1 MNSTTA
7 KEVKI
12 VIPTYRVGKP
22 MPWPVYYDRRQN
34 QGCSGR
40 VYPNP
45 IFEEIEDH
53 PTDVEY
59 TAIILE
65 NEFIEVTV
73 LPEIGG
79 RIYSAVDKANGY
91 DFIYRNRVIKP
102 ALIGLLGPWAS
113 GGIEFNWPLHH
124 RPSTFFPLNWKIE
137 ARPDGGQT
145 VWIGEHEPLHRMKS
159 TLGISVLPNASTL
172 ECEVRLFN
180 RTPAV
185 QTFLWW
191 ANVAVSV
198 NDNYQ
203 VIFPPDVVCVNDHS
217 KRAMLPWPMAK
228 GPYGLYAG
236 YEFQGDKDI
245 SWVKNFPL
253 PGSCFV
259 NKTTYDFFA
268 GYDHGV
274 KAGIVYVADHHIST
288 GKKFFYW
295 GENKFAKAWERNL
308 TDSDGPY
315 IELMAGA
322 YTDNQPDF
330 SFLQPQEA
338 RVFKQT
344 WFPVRGLPAIKN
356 ANAAAAVSLSRR
368 ENGEIALAVAVTRS
382 VERARLILR
391 QGDHVL
397 LDKQTPLHPGA
408 PFETSV
414 APVAANGRGAEP
426 NLYFTLSDESGAEL
440 LAYRE
445 SPRVEAPLPPLYA
458 EPPSPE
464 ECRSNDSL
472 YRTGRFV
479 EQNRHATLDAVAY
492 WTEALR
498 RDPDDVRCLTAL
510 GRFWFSRG
518 HAEKGMEYLRRAV
531 DIQLELTPNPED
543 GEALYYLGQ
552 THLLRGELNQA
563 YDCFYKS
570 TWNFAWQPASFQA
583 LADIDCRRGD
593 FRKALLHADRC
604 LEGNFRNLRVRN
616 LKALALRSLGLSQ
629 EALAVT
635 AETLALDPMDFR
647 AMFERMLASEA
658 SGARERSADGQR
670 ALAWFLRDVPTVL
683 DVAVEY
689 LEAGAEKEALR
700 LLSEALSDQH
710 APPAKSPM
718 IWYFVS
724 YLAHRSGNLQQALDQ
739 LHQAESL
746 PPDLCFPSRH
756 AEAAILSYALG
767 QGAGH
772 RAHSYL
778 ASYLYENRRHDEAI
792 GHWETATGLKPD
804 CSLYWRNL
812 GIALHNHRRNNA
824 GAVRA
829 FQMALEADPHNA
841 RLLVEWDQ
849 LAARTGA
856 TPPARYSKLK
866 ANSDL
871 ITKRDDLVLA
881 WARLNT
887 ALGHAEEAVRSL
899 EGHHFRP
906 WECTMGEAPT
916 AYFQAKMMLGFQQLA
931 ADSAKLAA
939 ETFMSAGVYP
949 VNLAEDDYGNM
960 NDPMRLYCAGFACK
974 LAGENAE
981 ATRLFEAAVSARVE
995 LPVTFSEL
1003 NAGTYYRARA
1013 LSQLGRTDESRESL
1027 QRLLS
1032 YARTEY
1038 RPQGHLPAAVQSVF
1052 FHDEDL
1058 DLKVRIEKTFLEGLA
1073 LMGLGEHQDGAAKL
1087 ASVMHDAPLH
1097 FGAAAALK
1105 EWSTDHAMA

>member
-12 VIPTYRVGKP
+12 SIPTYRVGKP

-45 IFEEIEDH
+45 IFEEIEEH

-91 DFIYRNRVIKP
+91 DFVYRNRVIKP

-113 GGIEFNWPLHH
+113 GGIEFNWPIHH
-124 RPSTFFPLNWKIE
+124 RPSTFFSLNWKIQ

-217 KRAMLPWPMAK
+217 KRAMLPWPIAK
-228 GPYGLYAG
+228 GPYGLYSG
-236 YEFQGDKDI
+236 YEFREDKDI

-259 NKTTYDFFA
+259 NKTSYDFFA

-356 ANAAAAVSLSRR
+356 ANASAAVSLGRC
-368 ENGEIALAVAVTRS
+368 ENGEIALVVAVTRS
-382 VERARLILR
+382 VARAKVILQ

-397 LDKQTPLHPGA
+397 LDQQISLNPDAPYEVRITPAVTGGSTEEA
-408 PFETSV
+408 
-414 APVAANGRGAEP
+414 
-426 NLYFTLSDESGAEL
+426 LYFQLREESGAEL
-440 LAYRE
+440 LSYRE
-445 SPRVEAPLPPLYA
+445 APRVEASLPPLYT
-458 EPPSPE
+458 EPPCPE

-498 RDPDDVRCLTAL
+498 RDPSDVRCLTAL
-510 GRFWFSRG
+510 GRFWFTKG
-518 HAEKGMEYLRRAV
+518 HAEMATEYLRRAI

-552 THLLRGELNQA
+552 THLLRGKVDEA
-563 YDCFYKS
+563 YDCFYKA
-570 TWNFAWQPASFQA
+570 TWNFAWQSASFQA
-583 LADIDCRRGD
+583 LAEIDCRRGD

-616 LKALALRSLGLSQ
+616 LKALALRSLGLPA
-629 EALAVT
+629 EALAMT
-635 AETLALDPMDFR
+635 AETLDLDPMDFR
-647 AMFERMLASEA
+647 AMCERMLANEA
-658 SGARERSADGQR
+658 AVATERNADGEQER
-670 ALAWFLRDVPTVL
+670 TWFLRDVPTVL

-689 LEAGAEKEALR
+689 LDVGAETDVLR
-700 LLSEALSDQH
+700 LLREALAAQD
-710 APPAKSPM
+710 AAPAKSPM
-718 IWYFVS
+718 IWYFAS
-724 YLAHRSGNLQQALDQ
+724 YLNHRLGNQQLALGQ

-756 AEAAILSYALG
+756 AEAVILEHAIQ
-767 QGAGH
+767 QGGGH

-778 ASYLYENRRHDEAI
+778 ASYLYENRRRDEAI
-792 GHWETATGLKPD
+792 EHWETATRLEPG
-804 CSLYWRNL
+804 CALYWRNL

-824 GAVRA
+824 GAIHA

-856 TPPARYSKLK
+856 TPAERYSKLK
-866 ANSDL
+866 ESIGL

-899 EGHHFRP
+899 ERHHFHP

-916 AYFQAKMMLGFQQLA
+916 AYFQAKIMLGFQHLA
-931 ADSAKLAA
+931 AESAALAK
-939 ETFMSAGVYP
+939 ETFMSACAYP
-949 VNLAEDDYGNM
+949 VNLAEDDYGNI

-974 LAGENAE
+974 QAGENAE
-981 ATRLFEAAVSARVE
+981 AVRLFEAAIAARVE
-995 LPVTFSEL
+995 LPVTFSEI

-1013 LSQLGRTDESRESL
+1013 LFQLGRTDESRESL
-1027 QRLLS
+1027 RKLLN
-1032 YARTEY
+1032 YARNEY

-1052 FHDEDL
+1052 FQDEDL
-1058 DLKVRIEKTFLEGLA
+1058 DLRVRIEKTFLEGLA
-1073 LMGLGEHQDGAAKL
+1073 LMGLGEQKDGAAKL
-1087 ASVMHDAPLH
+1087 ASVLHDAPLH
-1097 FGAAAALK
+1097 FGAAAALG
-1105 EWSTDHAMA
+1105 EWSADHAMA